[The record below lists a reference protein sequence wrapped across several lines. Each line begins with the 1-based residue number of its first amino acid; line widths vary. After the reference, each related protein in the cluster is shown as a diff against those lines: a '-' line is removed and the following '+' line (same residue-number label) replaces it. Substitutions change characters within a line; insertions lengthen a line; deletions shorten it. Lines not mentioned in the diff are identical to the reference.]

1 MPETR
6 DAFIPFALPS
16 IGAEEESAVIGV
28 LRSGW
33 LTTGSV
39 TMEFEREFAR
49 YVSSPHALAVNS
61 ATSGLHLAME
71 CLGVGQGDTVITSP
85 YTFAATAETARY
97 LGADV
102 AFADIS
108 PDSYNIDPGQV
119 ERILKKASSVKAI
132 VPVHV
137 GGLPCDMDRLR
148 LMARESGAKIIEDAA
163 HAFPVRT
170 PQGMAGTL
178 GDIGVYSFYAT
189 KTITTGEGGMV
200 VTRDEACAKRMRT
213 MRLHGIDREAWDRYT
228 SKKASWQYAIV
239 APGFKYNLPDVLSAI
254 GREQLKKADAF
265 LESRRRIARLY
276 SGAFA
281 DRDYLIPPPSSP
293 EHAWHL
299 YSLRLKLD
307 ELGIGRDEYAQRMQ
321 DAGIGIS
328 VHFIPLHMMPYWSDR
343 YGLKPEDFP
352 QARDRF
358 LSTISLPIWPG
369 MSDEQ
374 VERVIRTALSIGD
387 SFRRRPR
394 T

>member
-1 MPETR
+1 
-6 DAFIPFALPS
+6 
-16 IGAEEESAVIGV
+16 
-28 LRSGW
+28 
-33 LTTGSV
+33 
-39 TMEFEREFAR
+39 
-49 YVSSPHALAVNS
+49 
-61 ATSGLHLAME
+61 ME
-71 CLGVGQGDTVITSP
+71 CLGVGQGDTVVTSP
-85 YTFAATAETARY
+85 YTFASTAETARY

-119 ERILKKASSVKAI
+119 ERILKTSKSVKAI

-137 GGLPCDMDRLR
+137 GGLACDMDRLR
-148 LMARESGAKIIEDAA
+148 LLSRESGAKIIEDAA

-170 PQGMAGTL
+170 PQGMVGTL

-265 LESRRRIARLY
+265 LERRRRIAQLY
-276 SGAFA
+276 SRAFA
-281 DRDYLIPPPSSP
+281 DRDYLTAPPSSP

-299 YSLRLKLD
+299 YSLGLKLD
-307 ELGIGRDEYAQRMQ
+307 ELSIGRDEYAQRMQ
-321 DAGIGIS
+321 DGGIGIS
-328 VHFIPLHMMPYWSDR
+328 VHFIPLHMMPYWSAR

-369 MSDEQ
+369 MSDDQ
-374 VERVIRTALSIGD
+374 VDRVIRTALSIGD